1 MYKKFAI
8 VTIVAVYFLILVGG
22 IVRATGSGM
31 GCPDW
36 PKCFGTW
43 IPPTSVEQLPENYQ
57 EIFGQKLK
65 GEVEFS
71 AVKTWTEYV
80 NRLVGVLIGVFIFI
94 TLLLAFKEYRG
105 LKTGIVKYSLIAFIL
120 VGVQGFLGSI
130 VVSTEL
136 HPGLVTVH
144 MLLAIVIVLCLIY
157 ALFLAYKYQ
166 GNGLETE
173 NRSLRFMTLILL
185 ILSVGQ
191 LVLGTQI
198 REMVDH
204 LSFGSLPRSE
214 WVDSLLGGK
223 FYIHIVLAVIL
234 LAVHWVL
241 FRDGKKVLKEGS
253 LKILTLLFVAV
264 IVEFIIGG
272 VLGVFDIPAF
282 SQPIH
287 LTLATIIIGLQY
299 ALFLIF
305 GKSKR
310 SLS

>member
-43 IPPTSVEQLPENYQ
+43 IPPTSVEQLPDNYQ
-57 EIFGQKLK
+57 EVFGEKLK

-80 NRLVGVLIGVFIFI
+80 NRLLGVLIGIFIFI
-94 TLLLAFKEYRG
+94 TLLFAIRDYRG
-105 LKTGIVKYSLIAFIL
+105 QGTGIIKYSLIAFIL

-157 ALFLAYKYQ
+157 ALFLAYRKEK
-166 GNGLETE
+166 GVISSDNG
-173 NRSLRFMTLILL
+173 SLRFMTIVLL
-185 ILSVGQ
+185 ILSIGQ
-191 LVLGTQI
+191 LVLGTQV
-198 REMVDH
+198 REMVDV
-204 LSFGSLPRSE
+204 LSFGILPRRE
-214 WVDSLLGGK
+214 WVNQLLGGR
-223 FYIHIVLAVIL
+223 FYVHIFLAVVL
-234 LAVHWVL
+234 VGVHVVL
-241 FRDGKKVLKEGS
+241 FKEGKKVLSGKG
-253 LKILTLLFVAV
+253 LNVLNLLLGAV
-264 IVEFIIGG
+264 IFEFIIGG
-272 VLGVFDIPAF
+272 ILGVFDIPAF

-287 LTLATIIIGLQY
+287 LTLATLIIGLQF

-305 GKSKR
+305 GKTKE